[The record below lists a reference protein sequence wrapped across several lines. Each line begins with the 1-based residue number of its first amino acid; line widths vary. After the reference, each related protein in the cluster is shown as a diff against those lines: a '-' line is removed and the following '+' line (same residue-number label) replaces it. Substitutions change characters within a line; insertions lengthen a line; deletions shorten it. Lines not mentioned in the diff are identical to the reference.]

1 LIKPLEFEQL
11 NIALSRATSEIDTLG
26 KRYEKLRSLVA
37 ERLSPLN
44 SLQTGKPSQPSG
56 NHVIPSSSS
65 QAQASD
71 TKQGLRHL
79 GEISSLS
86 EYEAKNILAVSS

>member
-1 LIKPLEFEQL
+1 LTKPLEFEQL

-44 SLQTGKPSQPSG
+44 SLQTVKPSQPSG
-56 NHVIPSSSS
+56 NHVILSS

-71 TKQGLRHL
+71 TKRGLRHL

-86 EYEAKNILAVSS
+86 ENEAKNILAVSS